1 MKKIKHRTA
10 ASGRPGKDVEM
21 LKKIIALTLTLVVL
35 GLSLVSC
42 KNRNGVPDGMQ
53 AAHLAGEPFC
63 LYVPENWTVNT
74 KSGISS
80 AYSYANDKI
89 IVSARYH
96 AQADSAQTLDD
107 YMIAC
112 AEGYAAT
119 MKDFYLVSR
128 DPALLGGKDARKME
142 YTVTEAGKSYTCT
155 QISTL
160 HEGLVVS
167 LSFYC
172 LTDVKDA
179 AAEEFEKIRA
189 AFVLTSLPAPANDE
203 VVDKKTPDGMKIA
216 SAKNDA
222 HRLYV
227 PKSWICH
234 SESGK
239 SEAYYPESGKPNVTV
254 SIYVPDTSIS
264 IEDYFASCETRYTEA
279 LAGYERVATQERQ
292 VAARRAMSYTYRA
305 SYDGMS
311 FRVMQT
317 VLSDGMAIYSLTYT
331 ALDDRFDAHLTDV
344 EAILGAFTFR

>member
-1 MKKIKHRTA
+1 MF
-10 ASGRPGKDVEM
+10 
-21 LKKIIALTLTLVVL
+21 KKIIALTMTLLLL
-35 GLSLVSC
+35 GLSLASC

-53 AAHLAGEPFC
+53 EAHLEGEPFC

-80 AYSYANDKI
+80 AYSYANDKM
-89 IVSARYH
+89 IVSARYC
-96 AQADSAQTLDD
+96 AVIDPAETLDA

-112 AEGYAAT
+112 AEGYAET

-128 DPALLGGKDARKME
+128 EAALLGGKDARRME
-142 YTVTEAGKSYTCT
+142 YTVTEDGKGYTCT

-160 HEGLVVS
+160 HEGLFVS
-167 LSFYC
+167 LYFYC
-172 LTDVKDA
+172 LTDAKDA
-179 AAEEFEKIRA
+179 AAEVFEEIRA
-189 AFVLTSLPAPANDE
+189 AFVLKALEAPANDE

-216 SAKNDA
+216 SAKTEA

-227 PKSWICH
+227 PKSWICD

-254 SIYVPDTSIS
+254 TIYVPDTSMS
-264 IEDYFASCETRYTEA
+264 IEDYFASCEARYTES
-279 LAGYERVATQERQ
+279 LAGYERVATQDRQ
-292 VAARRAMSYTYRA
+292 VAGRRAMSYTYRA

-331 ALDDRFDAHLTDV
+331 ALDDRFDAHLADV
-344 EAILGAFTFR
+344 ESILGAFAFR